1 MRVLLLMR
9 GVPGCGK
16 STFIKDKGLE
26 PYVLSA
32 DALRLLYASP
42 VMDKMGKWCISQ
54 RNDKLVWPMLL
65 KALEERMKRGC
76 FTVVDATNIRGR
88 DLSNY
93 KKLAQEYKYRVYVVD
108 FTDLPIAEAKRSNR
122 LREEYKQVPDYVI
135 ERMYAQLED
144 NKVPAGITVIKPDE
158 IGKVWY
164 VPKDLSQYKKIVHIG
179 DIHGCYK
186 PLAEYLGEINPENY
200 YIFLGDYL
208 DRGRENAQVMELM
221 LKLASMENV
230 TVLEGNH

>member
-1 MRVLLLMR
+1 M
-9 GVPGCGK
+9 
-16 STFIKDKGLE
+16 
-26 PYVLSA
+26 LSA

-108 FTDLPIAEAKRSNR
+108 FTDLPIAEAKRRNL

-186 PLAEYLGEINPENY
+186 PLAEYLGEIDP
-200 YIFLGDYL
+200 
-208 DRGRENAQVMELM
+208 
-221 LKLASMENV
+221 
-230 TVLEGNH
+230 

>member
-1 MRVLLLMR
+1 
-9 GVPGCGK
+9 
-16 STFIKDKGLE
+16 
-26 PYVLSA
+26 
-32 DALRLLYASP
+32 
-42 VMDKMGKWCISQ
+42 MGKWCISQ

-65 KALEERMKRGC
+65 KALEERMKMGC

-108 FTDLPIAEAKRSNR
+108 FTDLPIAEAKRRNL

-186 PLAEYLGEINPENY
+186 PWRSILEKLILK
-200 YIFLGDYL
+200 ITISFLVITL
-208 DRGRENAQVMELM
+208 IAAVRM
-221 LKLASMENV
+221 LRLWS
-230 TVLEGNH
+230 

>member
-16 STFIKDKGLE
+16 STFIKEQGLE

-42 VMDKMGKWCISQ
+42 VMDKTGKWCISQ

-93 KKLAQEYKYRVYVVD
+93 KKLAQEHKYRVYVVD
-108 FTDLPIAEAKRSNR
+108 FTDLPITEAKRRNR
-122 LREEYKQVPDYVI
+122 MREEYKQVPDFVI
-135 ERMYAQLED
+135 ERMYAQLKD
-144 NKVPAGITVIKPDE
+144 NQVPSGITVLKPEE
-158 IGKVWY
+158 IDKVWY
-164 VPKDLSQYKKIVHIG
+164 TPKDLSNYKKIVHIG

-186 PLAEYLGEINPENY
+186 PLAEYLGEINSENY
-200 YIFLGDYL
+200 YIFLGD
-208 DRGRENAQVMELM
+208 
-221 LKLASMENV
+221 
-230 TVLEGNH
+230 

>member
-16 STFIKDKGLE
+16 STFIKEKGLE

-88 DLSNY
+88 DLSNG
-93 KKLAQEYKYRVYVVD
+93 YV
-108 FTDLPIAEAKRSNR
+108 TTN
-122 LREEYKQVPDYVI
+122 
-135 ERMYAQLED
+135 
-144 NKVPAGITVIKPDE
+144 G
-158 IGKVWY
+158 
-164 VPKDLSQYKKIVHIG
+164 
-179 DIHGCYK
+179 
-186 PLAEYLGEINPENY
+186 
-200 YIFLGDYL
+200 
-208 DRGRENAQVMELM
+208 
-221 LKLASMENV
+221 
-230 TVLEGNH
+230 